1 MHPEMGHVY
10 PRKHPHDMNFRGVC
24 PFHGDCMEGVAAGP
38 AIIARSGAPLSDLGA
53 DHPQWDIE
61 AYYLG
66 QLCAQLVA
74 IVSPQRIVMGGG
86 VMAQERLFPCIR
98 KRMLHWLGGYIERSE
113 LLVDSDRYIVPPA
126 LGARA
131 GVLGGIG
138 LAIDAAAP

>member
-1 MHPEMGHVY
+1 
-10 PRKHPHDMNFRGVC
+10 MNFRGIC

-74 IVSPQRIVMGGG
+74 TLSPQRIVMGGG
-86 VMAQERLFPCIR
+86 VMAQTRLFAPIR
-98 KRMLHWLGGYIERSE
+98 ASTKSWLGGYIDRPE
-113 LLVDSDRYIVPPA
+113 LLAGIEQYIVPA
-126 LGARA
+126 ELGSQA
-131 GVLGGIG
+131 GVLGA
-138 LAIDAAAP
+138 LALALDAARS